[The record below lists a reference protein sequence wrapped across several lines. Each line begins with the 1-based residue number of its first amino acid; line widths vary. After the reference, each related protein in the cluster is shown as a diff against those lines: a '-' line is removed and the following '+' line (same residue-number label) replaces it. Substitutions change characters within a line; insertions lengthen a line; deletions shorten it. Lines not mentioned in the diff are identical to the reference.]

1 MKVEVITL
9 NPCKRELVVEVAAED
24 WNEEYVAVCG
34 QFQRQARVPGFRP
47 GRAPMPLV
55 KQRYKDSI
63 KDEFTEKSLRNYLIK
78 ALNEKNLSPL
88 DTPKAKDFEFEEGQP
103 LKFKAEFEILPPLEI
118 DNYKGVEIERIPVEV
133 KPEDVEHSLQT
144 KRERMA
150 EYLPV
155 EDREVQA
162 GDFAVVSYKS
172 RFVGKEEDGPH
183 AEEVYYEVGAAHSLP
198 EFTEALTGMKSE
210 ESKTFP
216 VKYPEDFPNKQLA
229 GQELEYTLMLK
240 SIKIKKLPELNDE
253 FAKDNGHASLDEL
266 REKTRER
273 IIAGRTEAAQSDM
286 KNRVLERLV
295 ETNVIDVPEILLK
308 EQVEIRFNNYAR
320 TLAARGIH
328 PQTLDI
334 NWTEFQE
341 QQRERAMDDVKSAL
355 ILDYVGGKEK
365 VEVSD
370 EEVEADI
377 SRIAH
382 DSHQTLEAAR
392 SRLTKDGG
400 ADRIKDR
407 IRNRKTLDLL
417 LEWATITEPHGTIIQ
432 P

>member
-1 MKVEVITL
+1 MKVEVISL
-9 NPCKRELVVEVAAED
+9 NPCKRELDVEVAAED
-24 WNEEYVAVCG
+24 WKEEYVAVCN
-34 QFQRQARVPGFRP
+34 QFQRKARVPGFRP
-47 GRAPMPLV
+47 GRAPLPLV

-63 KDEFTEKSLRNYLIK
+63 KEEFTEKSLRNYLIE
-78 ALNEKNLSPL
+78 ALHEKSLSPL
-88 DTPKAKDFEFEEGQP
+88 DAPKVKDFEFEEGRP

-118 DNYKGVEIERIPVEV
+118 DNYKGVEIEQVLAEF
-133 KPEDVEHSLQT
+133 KPEDVDQSLRMM
-144 KRERMA
+144 RERMA
-150 EYLPV
+150 EYVPV
-155 EDREVQA
+155 EDRVVQT

-172 RFVGKEEDGPH
+172 RFVGKDEDGPH
-183 AEEVYYEVGAAHSLP
+183 AEEVFYEVGAANSLP

-216 VKYPEDFPNKQLA
+216 VKYPENFPNKQLA
-229 GQELEYTLMLK
+229 GQELEYTLALK

-253 FAKDNGHASLDEL
+253 FAKDNGHASLEEL
-266 REKTRER
+266 KEKTRER
-273 IIAGRTEAAQSDM
+273 IVAGRTEAAQSDM

-295 ETNVIDVPEILLK
+295 ETNVIDVPEVLIK

-320 TLAARGIH
+320 SLAARGIH
-328 PQTLDI
+328 PQSLDI

-341 QQRERAMDDVKSAL
+341 QQHEQAVVDVKSAL
-355 ILDYVGGKEK
+355 ILDYVGEKEK

-370 EEVEADI
+370 EEVEAEI

-417 LEWATITEPHGTIIQ
+417 LEWATIKEPRGTISQ